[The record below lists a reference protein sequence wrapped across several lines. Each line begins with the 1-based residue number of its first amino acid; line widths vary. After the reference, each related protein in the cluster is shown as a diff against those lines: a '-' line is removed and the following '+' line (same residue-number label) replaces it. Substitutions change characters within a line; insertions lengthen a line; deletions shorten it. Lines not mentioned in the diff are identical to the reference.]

1 MSNNSTSF
9 QNKMDESMKK
19 IHTQTFDN
27 WIQNFA
33 INLENIWNEPS
44 AKELESE
51 NLKLGVYED
60 TANREKLSK
69 LLRFNSSNSTEFKNF
84 KSSASRE

>member
-1 MSNNSTSF
+1 
-9 QNKMDESMKK
+9 MKK

-33 INLENIWNEPS
+33 INLENIWNESS

-51 NLKLGVYED
+51 NNQKQ
-60 TANREKLSK
+60 
-69 LLRFNSSNSTEFKNF
+69 KNN
-84 KSSASRE
+84 